1 MSSGTSGSDRSA
13 DILAVVALVVITA
26 VTVYFWS
33 LG

>member
-1 MSSGTSGSDRSA
+1 MPSNSPGSDRSA
-13 DILAVVALVVITA
+13 DIMAVVALIVITA